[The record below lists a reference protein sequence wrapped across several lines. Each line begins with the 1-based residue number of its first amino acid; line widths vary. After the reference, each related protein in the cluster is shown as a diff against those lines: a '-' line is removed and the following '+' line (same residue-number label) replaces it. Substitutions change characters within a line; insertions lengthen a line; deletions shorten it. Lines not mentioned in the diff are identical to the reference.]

1 MAVALVTGASSGIGR
16 ACAEHLSRTGFRV
29 YGTSR
34 SGVFPEAGSPSPT
47 YPALLRMEVGSEASV
62 RDAIG
67 AVLEREG
74 RLDVVVNNAG
84 ISLAGAVEDTGPDE
98 VRRQMEVN
106 FDGAVRVCRFALPGM
121 RAQGSGCI
129 VNVSSMAG
137 LIGIPYQA
145 FYSASKFALEGF
157 SAALRAEVRPFG
169 VRVVMI
175 RAGDHSTPFT
185 QNRIRVARWDPSP
198 YRSGAER
205 ELAVMER
212 DERAGPDPAGV
223 GRLVAEVA
231 LGRKRGDAY
240 VAGAP
245 LQRAMFSLRH
255 VLTDRQIAW
264 ILRKLYA
271 LE

>member
-16 ACAEHLSRTGFRV
+16 ACAERLMRAGFRV

-34 SGVFPEAGSPSPT
+34 SGAFPDGGSSPPT
-47 YPALLRMEVGSEASV
+47 YPSLLRMEVSSEDSV
-62 RDAIG
+62 RDAV
-67 AVLEREG
+67 AVVLEREG

-106 FDGAVRVCRFALPGM
+106 FDGTVRVCRLALPAM
-121 RAQGSGCI
+121 RAKGAGCI

-175 RAGDHSTPFT
+175 RAGDHRTPFT
-185 QNRIRVARWDPSP
+185 QNRIRVARWDASS
-198 YRSGAER
+198 YRAGAER
-205 ELAVMER
+205 ALAVMER
-212 DERAGPDPAGV
+212 DEQAGPDPEGV

-231 LGRKRGDAY
+231 SGKKRGDAY
-240 VAGAP
+240 VVGAP

-255 VLTDRQIAW
+255 VLTERQIAW